1 MSTLLYKSRGN
12 KRRCKMALTKG
23 KKVVVK
29 RFKKTAVQGGR
40 KLDEVKLNQMI
51 KDRAYYIWEKKGK
64 PQNQDSDIWYQAEKD
79 IRAKV

>member
-1 MSTLLYKSRGN
+1 
-12 KRRCKMALTKG
+12 MALTKG